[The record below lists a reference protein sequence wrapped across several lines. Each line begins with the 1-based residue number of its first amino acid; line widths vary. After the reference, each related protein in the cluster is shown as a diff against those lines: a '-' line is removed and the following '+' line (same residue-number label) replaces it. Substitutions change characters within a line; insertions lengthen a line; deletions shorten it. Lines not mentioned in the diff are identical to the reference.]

1 MAKWLNCQMVR
12 KRSTNNLTIQQFNN
26 FSSQRGQTLVEVLAG
41 LGMIL
46 IVVTALIG
54 MGVVAL
60 KASTSARN
68 RTVAAKLASEE
79 MELVRGFRDSEGF
92 SDLSAEVVNCGT
104 NCYVSGS
111 SVIAGTETVQ
121 TNFTRYFTLSTVV
134 AGKIKVIATVEWPES
149 SGTKTTSVTSYLT
162 DWR

>member
-1 MAKWLNCQMVR
+1 MVR

-92 SDLSAEVVNCGT
+92 SNLACSHA
-104 NCYVSGS
+104 SGKCHINAS
-111 SVIAGTETVQ
+111 GGIDGDTETVQ